1 MSICYDVCIHFV
13 GCIWE
18 NDEPKERQKAMNRKI
33 WKALGIA
40 VCMLALAAPRAMAET
55 HVHMVTADTN
65 FAEVVILFLV

>member
-40 VCMLALAAPRAMAET
+40 VCMLALVAPRAMA
-55 HVHMVTADTN
+55 VS
-65 FAEVVILFLV
+65 